1 MNVDYI
7 IVGCGLASIAFC
19 EQLRSHHKTFVVFD
33 DASQQSS
40 IVAAGLYN
48 PVTLKRFTEVWEADT
63 QLALAMPYYAKLEQL
78 LQIKLDYKLRILR
91 RFASI
96 EEQNLWYSATDKP
109 LLEPYLSSQIIRTK
123 VEGIHSPFGFGEVFQ
138 AGRVDTAALISA
150 YKEYLKREEYLFDER
165 FQYEYLKAHNQS
177 FNYKHITSKNIVFA
191 EGFGV
196 KNNPFFKD
204 LPLNGTKGE
213 IVEVFA
219 PDLNIE
225 FAVKSSVFLIPLG
238 NHHYNVGATYNWNDK
253 SNNPTKAGKEEL
265 IKKLKKFLNLP
276 FEVVEHKAGIRPTT
290 KDRRPLVG
298 SHTTHKNM
306 FVLNGLGTRGVMIS
320 PYVADALFQHVEAKE
335 PLPSA
340 IDINRFSARQDEDRN
355 S

>member
-19 EQLRSHHKTFVVFD
+19 EQLRTHQKTFVVYD

-63 QLALAMPYYAKLEQL
+63 QLELAMPYYARLEQL
-78 LQIKLDYKLRILR
+78 LNVKLDYKLRILR

-109 LLEPYLSSQIIRTK
+109 LLEPYLSPQIIKTNF
-123 VEGIHSPFGFGEVFQ
+123 EGIDSPFGFGEVFQ
-138 AGRVDTAALISA
+138 AGRVDTSVLIST
-150 YKEYLKREEYLFDER
+150 YKKYLTKQACLFNES
-165 FQYEYLKAHNQS
+165 FQYNDIKTNKQTIS
-177 FNYKHITSKNIVFA
+177 YKDITSKNIVFA
-191 EGFGV
+191 EGFGL
-196 KNNPFFKD
+196 KNNTYFKD

-213 IVEVFA
+213 IIEVYA
-219 PDLNIE
+219 PDLNLE
-225 FAVKSSVFLIPLG
+225 VAVKSSVFLIPLG

-253 SNNPTKAGKEEL
+253 TNKPTKVAKEDL
-265 IKKLKKFLNLP
+265 TKKLKQFLKVP
-276 FEVVEHKAGIRPTT
+276 FEVVEQRAGIRPTT

-298 SHTTHKNM
+298 RHATHQNM

-320 PYVADALFQHVEAKE
+320 PYVAQKLFQYIEANQ
-335 PLPSA
+335 PLPKA
-340 IDINRFSARQDEDRN
+340 IDINRFAVGQV
-355 S
+355 

>member
-91 RFASI
+91 RFASV

-109 LLEPYLSSQIIRTK
+109 LLEAYLSTQIIKTNF
-123 VEGIHSPFGFGEVFQ
+123 EGIHSPFGFGEVFQ
-138 AGRVDTAALISA
+138 AGRVDTSALISG
-150 YKEYLKREEYLFDER
+150 YKKYLIQHECLFDER
-165 FQYEYLKAHNQS
+165 FQYEDLKAHNQS
-177 FNYKHITSKNIVFA
+177 INYKHITSKNIVFA

-196 KNNPFFKD
+196 KNNPFFQD
-204 LPLNGTKGE
+204 IPLNGTKGE
-213 IVEVFA
+213 IIEVFA
-219 PDLNIE
+219 PGLNIE
-225 FAVKSSVFLIPLG
+225 FAIKSSVFLIPLG

-253 SNNPTKAGKEEL
+253 TNQTTQAASEDL
-265 IKKLKKFLNLP
+265 SKKLKQFLKVP
-276 FEVVEHKAGIRPTT
+276 FEVVAQKAGIRPTT

-298 SHTTHKNM
+298 RHSAHKNI
-306 FVLNGLGTRGVMIS
+306 FVLNGLGSRGVMIS
-320 PYVADALFQHVEAKE
+320 PYVAHALFKHIEDNQT
-335 PLPSA
+335 LPNA
-340 IDINRFSARQDEDRN
+340 IDVNRFSVRQV
-355 S
+355 